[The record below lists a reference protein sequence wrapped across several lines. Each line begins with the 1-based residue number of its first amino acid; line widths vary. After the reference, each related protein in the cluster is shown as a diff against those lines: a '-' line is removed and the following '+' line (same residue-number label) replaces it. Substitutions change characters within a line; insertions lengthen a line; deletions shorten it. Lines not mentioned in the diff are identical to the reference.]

1 MHHEYESS
9 EGKLIAVGSLISGAQ
24 MTLQQLTTDRAE
36 NCYQQIRSIVGAKA
50 PYRQAHRG
58 ARIWDSATGVQ
69 PGFQLE

>member
-50 PYRQAHRG
+50 
-58 ARIWDSATGVQ
+58 RIGRRIEVRESGTA
-69 PGFQLE
+69 PLECNLDFN